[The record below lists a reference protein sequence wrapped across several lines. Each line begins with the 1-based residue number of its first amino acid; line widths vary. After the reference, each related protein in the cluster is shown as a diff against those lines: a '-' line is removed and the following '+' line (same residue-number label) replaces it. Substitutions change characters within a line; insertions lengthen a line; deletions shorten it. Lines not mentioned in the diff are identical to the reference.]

1 MPEVQTRYFGV
12 ISCQEDALLVFPQGL
27 PAFETARRFVL
38 IEQPAT
44 SPVVFLQCF
53 DDSTLCFVAIPVMV
67 VAPGYRLGISP
78 EDLRLLGLEE
88 ATQPRI
94 GPDVACLAI
103 LSVSENRPPTANLLA
118 PVVINLRTRVAIQAI
133 RLDTAY
139 SHEQPLAMEGA
150 PCS

>member
-1 MPEVQTRYFGV
+1 
-12 ISCQEDALLVFPQGL
+12 
-27 PAFETARRFVL
+27 
-38 IEQPAT
+38 
-44 SPVVFLQCF
+44 
-53 DDSTLCFVAIPVMV
+53 
-67 VAPGYRLGISP
+67 
-78 EDLRLLGLEE
+78 
-88 ATQPRI
+88 
-94 GPDVACLAI
+94 LAI